1 MRLNNEKTELQT
13 QFAAVSKQLE
23 KANIISDE
31 LRFAGEQ
38 SSKETLEWREKTNV
52 LDSKIKELSANF
64 DKQVLLVLF
73 FVLILF
79 V

>member
-1 MRLNNEKTELQT
+1 MRLNDEKAELQT

-31 LRFAGEQ
+31 LRSAGEQ

-64 DKQVLLVLF
+64 DKQVLIDFCLY
-73 FVLILF
+73 
-79 V
+79 